1 MQPPVLAGVDGTP
14 ASLLAAGWAAGEA
27 RRLRAPLVLLH
38 GYEALAG
45 TPRLLLGDPGLEH
58 RAAMRLLTDAQA
70 WVRQHY
76 DDIDVVTELAVR
88 PEADL
93 LTEWSRDAQMI
104 VLGSRR
110 PGPVSG
116 FFLGSIGL
124 RVLSRAE
131 CPVVLIRSDSAAR
144 PQEQEVV
151 AGVPEEEDQAQTLL
165 AFAFQ
170 AAATRGVALRAVRA
184 WKLPALFTYEPG
196 LAQHA
201 AENNELEQA
210 HRRELAAVLQPWRK
224 RHPEVEVIEHVEVGP
239 AAEVL
244 VALAASAQL
253 LVVGRSSKPG
263 RRYVGHVA
271 HATLHFADAPIA
283 LVPTR

>member
-1 MQPPVLAGVDGTP
+1 MQLPVLAGVDGTP

-58 RAAMRLLTDAQA
+58 RAAMGCSPTR
-70 WVRQHY
+70 R
-76 DDIDVVTELAVR
+76 R
-88 PEADL
+88 GCG
-93 LTEWSRDAQMI
+93 RDAQMI

-116 FFLGSIGL
+116 FFLGLIGL